1 MVLTDKPVAR
11 VIFAAS
17 EANADLLYATGF
29 FVPDPFWYIRDNT
42 GATHI
47 ILSALEV
54 DRGRRSAR
62 VDHVHEWSALLEQ
75 CQRSQSG
82 LANLSDKAA
91 IACFL
96 RVLQIERFVVPHDF
110 PVQLADY
117 FRAQSFEVLVQ
128 EEPFWP
134 ERACKRPEEVA
145 AIVEALR
152 LTAQAI
158 TVGID
163 CIAAA
168 TIGQD
173 GLLYWRNQP
182 LSSERVRGEIHAF
195 LVRNEAVPQRTI
207 VAGGRQGADP
217 HEVGSGPLPAH
228 QPIILD
234 VFPRMMHNG
243 YWGDMTRTVCRGQA
257 SERCQRAWQAVKEA
271 QELACSQIRHQADG
285 HGIHNAVIHHLN
297 QAGFRT
303 GRTAEGLQEG
313 FFHGTGH
320 GVGLEIHELPRISA
334 RPFVLQTGQVVT
346 VEPGLYYPDM
356 GGIRLEDVVLVEEHG
371 CRMLSDLPKFL
382 TV

>member
-1 MVLTDKPVAR
+1 VVLNDKPVAR

-29 FVPDPFWYIRDNT
+29 FVPDPFWYLRDNT
-42 GATHI
+42 GGTHI

-54 DRGRRSAR
+54 DRGRRTAR
-62 VDHVHEWSALLEQ
+62 VDHVHEWSALVERCERTQ
-75 CQRSQSG
+75 G
-82 LANLSDKAA
+82 NLSNPSERAV
-91 IACFL
+91 IACFMREL
-96 RVLQIERFVVPHDF
+96 KMERFIVPHDF
-110 PVQLADY
+110 PVVLADY
-117 FRAQSFEVLVQ
+117 FRAQSFVVQ
-128 EEPFWP
+128 VEEEALWP

-158 TVGID
+158 TVGIE
-163 CIAAA
+163 CIASSVIA
-168 TIGQD
+168 QD

-182 LSSERVRGEIHAF
+182 LTSEMVRGEIHAF
-195 LVRNEAVPQRTI
+195 LVRNGAVPQRTI

-228 QPIILD
+228 KPIILD
-234 VFPRMMHNG
+234 VFPRMMQSG

-257 SERCQRAWQAVKEA
+257 SERCQQAWQAVKEA
-271 QELACSQIRHQADG
+271 QELACGQIRHHADG
-285 HGIHNAVIHHLN
+285 RAIHTAVCNHLS
-297 QAGFRT
+297 QAGFAT
-303 GRTAEGLQEG
+303 GRSADGLQEG

-320 GVGLEIHELPRISA
+320 GVGLEIHEMPRISG
-334 RPFVLQTGQVVT
+334 RPGILQTGQVVT

-356 GGIRLEDVVLVEEHG
+356 GGIRLEDVVLVEEQG
-371 CRMLSDLPKFL
+371 CRMLSELPKFL